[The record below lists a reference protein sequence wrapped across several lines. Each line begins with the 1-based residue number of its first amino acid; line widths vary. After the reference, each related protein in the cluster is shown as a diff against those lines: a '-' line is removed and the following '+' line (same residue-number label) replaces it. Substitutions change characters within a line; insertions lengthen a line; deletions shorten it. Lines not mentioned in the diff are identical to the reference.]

1 MFVGRKS
8 ELKLMEEAYHTAKDE
23 LVVLYGRRR
32 IGKSSLVKHFAE
44 KKSSFYEFEALE
56 GEMTHRQIEH
66 FSQQLQNRSM
76 TPSLIVSGLKIGS
89 RYSHTL
95 RKRFSKEKPEQKKSC
110 FSMSC
115 RGWPQVVADWFH
127 FSNITGTTIG
137 KAGMSC

>member
-1 MFVGRKS
+1 MFVGGKN
-8 ELKLMEEAYHTAKDE
+8 ELNLIEDAYRTGNDE

-32 IGKSSLVKHFAE
+32 IGKSRLVKHFAE

-56 GEMTHRQIEH
+56 GETTHRQIEH

-89 RYSHTL
+89 RYLHTL
-95 RKRFSKEKPEQKKSC
+95 RKRFSKEKPGQKKSC

-115 RGWPQVVADWFH
+115 RGWPPAVADWFH
-127 FSNITGTTIG
+127 FSSITGTTIG